1 MEDKKTQIRVGWK
14 DKRSYYLVPYSF
26 HVTEKNWMSVRIFS
40 IDLEKW
46 EVLNNQTATDIIGT
60 IEDVDI
66 ETLGVK
72 GGLLT
77 TRA

>member
-14 DKRSYYLVPYSF
+14 DKRGYYLVPYSF
-26 HVTEKNWMSVRIFS
+26 HTIEKNWMSVRIFS

-46 EVLNNQTATDIIGT
+46 EILNNQTATGIIGT

-66 ETLGVK
+66 ETLSVK